1 MIRTFMSV
9 LATFLIVTITA
20 AVGGLWVFY
29 KFGQD
34 LPDYRQLLN
43 YEPPVVSRLYAADGR
58 LFAEYAVE
66 KRVFVPINAMP
77 KRVVRTFLAAEDK
90 NFYEHPGIDVLGIV
104 RAAFNNVLSSKS
116 PMGASTI
123 TQQVAK
129 NFFLSN
135 EKSMIRKIKEAILAF
150 RIENTL
156 TKDRILELYLNQIY
170 LGQGSYGVASAALNY
185 FNKALDELT
194 IEEAAYLAAL
204 PKAPNNY
211 HPDRNPQAAKARR
224 NYVINRMLELGMISS
239 AEGELAKEKPI
250 VLRARHEANVVQA
263 DFFAE
268 EVRREVMTKYG
279 PESLYEGGLVIKTT
293 LNPVFQKA
301 ADESLKNGLIA
312 YDRRHGWRGPIKSIQ
327 KSIDKSWL
335 DSLKE
340 IEKPKGLGKSKLAV
354 VTQLTDTHASIII
367 QEGDEGKILLDDLKW
382 ARKCLEGQRLGPE
395 VKKPKDVLSIGD
407 VVAVEAS
414 KNNFKLCQI
423 PDVGGAIIVM
433 DPHTGRVLAMSGGYS
448 FAVSEFNRATQALR
462 QPGSAFKTFV
472 YLAAFEA
479 GRQPNNIVIDSPLTV
494 DLGPTLPLWKPR
506 NISKKFYGPVT
517 LRTALENSYN
527 ISTIRIAQDIGIK
540 KVAEIVERLG
550 VIDNMPHQ
558 LAMVLGA
565 GETTVKRMATA
576 YATFINGGKKVSMT
590 MIDRIQSRHGQTLFR
605 QDQRACHS
613 CQNQDWVNTDMPVL
627 PDEREQIVNPVN
639 AYQTLSILEGAVKRG
654 TGRKLAKFNQ
664 PLAGKTGSTNDYRDA
679 WFIGLTPDLVVAV
692 YVGFDNHKP
701 LGNGEVGGRAA
712 IVVFEDFFEKAL
724 AQQKPTPFRVPSG
737 AKLMRVN
744 LKTGHLTSTKDP
756 QAIWECFMP
765 GSEPKFEDP
774 GAKPIGAEST
784 KEEVHQVRTDQIY

>member
-1 MIRTFMSV
+1 M
-9 LATFLIVTITA
+9 
-20 AVGGLWVFY
+20 FY

-66 KRVFVPINAMP
+66 RRVFVPINAMP

-90 NFYEHPGIDVLGIV
+90 NFYEHPGIDILGIV
-104 RAAFNNVLSSKS
+104 RAAFNNLLSSKS

-135 EKSMIRKIKEAILAF
+135 EKSMVRKIKEAILAF

-211 HPDRNPQAAKARR
+211 HPDRNPQAAIARR
-224 NYVINRMLELGMISS
+224 NYVINRMLELGMIS
-239 AEGELAKEKPI
+239 AQEGESAKEKPI
-250 VLRARHEANVVQA
+250 ILRARDDAHVVQA
-263 DFFAE
+263 DYFAE
-268 EVRREVMTKYG
+268 EVRREVMAKYG

-293 LNPVFQKA
+293 LNPAFQKA

-312 YDRRHGWRGPIKSIQ
+312 YDRRHGWRGPIRSIQ
-327 KSIDKSWL
+327 KSIDQSWL
-335 DSLKE
+335 DSLKD
-340 IEKPKGLGKSKLAV
+340 IEKPKGLGKWKLAV
-354 VTQLTDTHASIII
+354 VTQLTQSRACIIT
-367 QEGDEGKILLDDLKW
+367 QEGEEGILLLEELKW

-395 VKKPKDVLSIGD
+395 VKNPRDVLSIGD
-407 VVAVEAS
+407 VVAVESAKES
-414 KNNFKLCQI
+414 FKLCQI
-423 PDVGGAIIVM
+423 PDVGGAMIVM
-433 DPHTGRVLAMSGGYS
+433 DPHTGRTLAMSGGYS
-448 FAVSEFNRATQALR
+448 FAMSEFNRATQALR

-479 GRQPNNIVIDSPLTV
+479 GRQPNNLVIDSPLTI

-540 KVAEIVERLG
+540 KVADVVERLG
-550 VIDNMPHQ
+550 VIDAMPHQ

-565 GETTVKRMATA
+565 GETTVKKMATA
-576 YATFINGGKKVSMT
+576 YSTFINGGKKVSMT
-590 MIDRIQSRHGQTLFR
+590 MVDRIQNRHGQTLFR
-605 QDQRACHS
+605 QDQRVCHS
-613 CQNQDWVNTDMPVL
+613 CQDQDWTHTDMPVL
-627 PDEREQIVNPVN
+627 ADEREQIVNPVN
-639 AYQTLSILEGAVKRG
+639 AYQTLSILEGVVKRG
-654 TGRKLAKFNQ
+654 TGRKLAKFNR

-701 LGNGEVGGRAA
+701 LGKGEVGGRAA

-724 AQQKPTPFRVPSG
+724 AQQKPTPFRMPAG

-744 LKTGHLTSTKDP
+744 LKTGRLTSAKDP

-765 GSEPKFEDP
+765 GCEPKFEDP
-774 GAKPIGAEST
+774 GARPIGADSIV
-784 KEEVHQVRTDQIY
+784 EENNQVRTDQIY